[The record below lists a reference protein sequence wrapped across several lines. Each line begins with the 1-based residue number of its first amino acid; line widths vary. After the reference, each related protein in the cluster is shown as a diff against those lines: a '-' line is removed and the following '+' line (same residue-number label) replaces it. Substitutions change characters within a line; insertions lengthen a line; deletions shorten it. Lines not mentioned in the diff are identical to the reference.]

1 VTFLSD
7 YAIVG
12 ASRKDLGSNSNQGGA
27 YIYHR
32 VSTSWIEQ
40 EILTASD
47 GADSDQFGSSVDLT
61 EDYAVVGAYY
71 KQISTVIPG
80 EAYIF
85 HRSGTTWTEQTT
97 LIASD
102 ATDNDIRS
110 ELEKTHW
117 WGRAYIT
124 TEEFTR
130 DTYKEYLVRMKNST
144 TVETEKQFNS
154 NRVNDRK
161 SWFCHW
167 GNDGVRY
174 NVRCLDGGAWDR
186 SSNKGF
192 FDNLDDAL
200 ILAREINIEND
211 TLIGEE
217 S

>member
-1 VTFLSD
+1 MTD
-7 YAIVG
+7 EETEEYYQREIEADTYHE
-12 ASRKDLGSNSNQGGA
+12 RYEPQNQSN
-27 YIYHR
+27 
-32 VSTSWIEQ
+32 
-40 EILTASD
+40 
-47 GADSDQFGSSVDLT
+47 
-61 EDYAVVGAYY
+61 VVEGICINPVLRYY
-71 KQISTVIPG
+71 
-80 EAYIF
+80 F
-85 HRSGTTWTEQTT
+85 
-97 LIASD
+97 D